1 MDNRL
6 KLHAIFEEILNSR
19 NVYFQPPESIKM
31 KYPAIVYK
39 RDNIDNRH
47 ADDTVYMQ
55 KDAYEVIVIDPNPD
69 SIYVRKV
76 SMLPMCRYERYYT
89 SDNLNHDVFTIYF

>member
-1 MDNRL
+1 MGNRFE
-6 KLHAIFEEILNSR
+6 LHAIFEEILNSR
-19 NVYFQPPESIKM
+19 NVYFKPPESIKM
-31 KYPAIVYK
+31 KYPAIVYE

-55 KDAYEVIVIDPNPD
+55 KDVYKVTVIDPNPD
-69 SIYVRKV
+69 SEYVRKV
-76 SMLPMCRYERYYT
+76 SMLPLCRHERCFP

>member
-55 KDAYEVIVIDPNPD
+55 KDAYEVIVIDLNPD
-69 SIYVRKV
+69 SEYVRKV

>member
-1 MDNRL
+1 MGSRL
-6 KLHAIFEEILNSR
+6 ELQAIFEEILDSR
-19 NVYFQPPESIKM
+19 NVYFSPPESVKM
-31 KYPAIVYK
+31 KYPAIVYE
-39 RDNIDNRH
+39 RDNISNRH

-55 KDAYEVIVIDPNPD
+55 KDVYKVTVIDPNPD
-69 SIYVRKV
+69 SEYVRKV

>member
-19 NVYFQPPESIKM
+19 NVYFQPPETIKM

-76 SMLPMCRYERYYT
+76 STLPMCRYERYYT